1 MSLIYKM
8 GTAVMRKLPAERAH
22 NTTIKALKAGLGPVA
37 VKAAS
42 PELITH
48 VGGLTLPN
56 PVGLAAGFDK
66 DCQVPDAMLAAGFG
80 FVECGTVTPRPQA
93 GNPKPRLFRLTEDEA
108 VINRMGFNN
117 GGLEVFKERL
127 KKRLRPQARYF
138 LDNRPPAHLCRGI
151 VGANLGANKDS
162 DDRVADYVTGL
173 KALWGLSDY
182 FTINISSPNTPGLRD
197 LQNENAMDELLGR
210 LSEARAELMGDE
222 PSYPMFLKVAPD
234 IDSSEIERIVE
245 QARRYGMNAII
256 ISNTTIARP
265 DSLKSAHRGE
275 GGGLSGAP
283 LFEASTEVLREFY
296 AAAQGKIDLIG
307 VGGISNGEQAYA
319 KICAGAKAVQLY
331 SALVFQGP
339 GLVTEINRDLKARLK
354 ADGFSSIAEAVGQG

>member
-1 MSLIYKM
+1 MSLLYKL
-8 GTAVMRKLPAERAH
+8 GTAAMRALPAERAH
-22 NTTIKALKAGLGPVA
+22 ITTIKALKAGLGPVA
-37 VKAAS
+37 IKTAS
-42 PELITH
+42 PELVTH

-80 FVECGTVTPRPQA
+80 SVECGTVTPRPQV
-93 GNPKPRLFRLTEDEA
+93 GNPKPRLFRLTEDKA

-117 GGLEVFKERL
+117 GGLDAFKARL
-127 KKRLRPQARYF
+127 TKRQGNA
-138 LDNRPPAHLCRGI
+138 GI

-162 DDRVADYVTGL
+162 DDRVADYVMGL
-173 KALWGLSDY
+173 KALWGLSNY

-210 LSEARAELMGDE
+210 LAEARTELMGDS

-234 IDSSEIERIVE
+234 VDMGEIDRITT
-245 QARRYGMNAII
+245 QARTYGMNGII
-256 ISNTTIARP
+256 VSNTTIARP
-265 DSLKSAHRGE
+265 GTLQSPHKGE

-283 LFEASTEVLREFY
+283 LFERSTEVLKEFY
-296 AAAQGKIDLIG
+296 AAAEGKIDLIG
-307 VGGISNGEQAYA
+307 VGGISNGGEAYA
-319 KICAGAKAVQLY
+319 KIRAGAKAVQLY

-354 ADGFSSIAEAVGQG
+354 ADGFSSISEAVGQG

>member
-1 MSLIYKM
+1 MSLFYKM
-8 GTAVMRKLPAERAH
+8 GTAAMRVLPAEAAH
-22 NTTIKALKAGLGPVA
+22 KATIKALKAGLGPVA
-37 VKAAS
+37 VKTPS
-42 PELITH
+42 PELITT

-66 DCQVPDAMLAAGFG
+66 DCDVPDAMLAAGFG
-80 FVECGTVTPRPQA
+80 FVECGTVTPRPQI
-93 GNPKPRLFRLTEDEA
+93 GNAKPRLFRLTEDQA

-117 GGLEVFKERL
+117 GGLESFKDRL
-127 KKRLRPQARYF
+127 TKRHGK
-138 LDNRPPAHLCRGI
+138 DGI

-162 DDRVADYVTGL
+162 TDRVEDYVKGL

-210 LSEARAELMGDE
+210 IAEARAELTGDK
-222 PSYPMFLKVAPD
+222 PSFPMFLKVAPD
-234 IDSSEIERIVE
+234 LDHGEIERIVE
-245 QARRYGMNAII
+245 QARMYGMNAII

-265 DSLKSAHRGE
+265 DTLQSQFKGE

-283 LFEASTEVLREFY
+283 LFEPSTEILKEFY

-307 VGGISNGEQAYA
+307 VGGISSGSQAYA
-319 KICAGAKAVQLY
+319 KIRAGAKAVQLY
-331 SALVFQGP
+331 SALVYQGP

-354 ADGFSSIAEAVGQG
+354 ADGFSSISEAVGQN

>member
-1 MSLIYKM
+1 
-8 GTAVMRKLPAERAH
+8 
-22 NTTIKALKAGLGPVA
+22 
-37 VKAAS
+37 
-42 PELITH
+42 
-48 VGGLTLPN
+48 
-56 PVGLAAGFDK
+56 
-66 DCQVPDAMLAAGFG
+66 MLAAGFG
-80 FVECGTVTPRPQA
+80 SVECGTVTPRPQV

-117 GGLEVFKERL
+117 GGLEVFESRL
-127 KKRLRPQARYF
+127 TKRQGKG
-138 LDNRPPAHLCRGI
+138 GI

-210 LSEARAELMGDE
+210 LSEARAELMGDS

-234 IDSSEIERIVE
+234 VDTAEIERIVQ
-245 QARRYGMNAII
+245 QARTYGMNAII

-265 DSLKSAHRGE
+265 DTLQSPHKGE

-283 LFEASTEVLREFY
+283 LFEPSTEILKEFY
-296 AAAQGKIDLIG
+296 AAAQGRIDLIG
-307 VGGISNGEQAYA
+307 VGGISSGAQAYA
-319 KICAGAKAVQLY
+319 KIRAGAKAVQLY